1 MKTEPTL
8 FSVLGFPRHLRPSP
22 QGRRVQLVSG
32 ISDGWNKF
40 TRRILACVFGVTVAL
55 SLAFSMASPPP
66 VVAAAGLVGR
76 WEGKID
82 PSGKAQAISVEFAMS
97 DKGWQGSIDIPDEGI
112 AGRPLQRILF
122 EAGGVHFETQVMRVS
137 LVFDGKLDG
146 DKITGTFLQG
156 NEKLTFFL
164 ERKSALERTSSPST
178 GVIARNQPVVLSNDQ
193 AGTRGQTRV
202 SKKEEDAHLTEAT
215 RKGTDYALLFGCD
228 EYDKGWRKLNNPI
241 GDVEAIADVL
251 RRVYHFKVKVVKNP
265 FLDDIE
271 GTIREYKAMQFSKQD
286 QLLIFFAGHGTY
298 DPERDRGYLVARDSD
313 TNDKHKGS
321 YFDFPA
327 LQTMVDAIPCE
338 HIFLVLDACYGGTA
352 LSAVGPR
359 GDQYLPKP
367 IARIET
373 VIQKLESYPTRK
385 ILTSGGKE
393 YVGDGVP
400 GHHSPFARNF
410 LAALGD
416 FGDPGTFFDIFE
428 VYGKL
433 NKYRDPKDAEPQ
445 FGSFGRDLRP
455 GDFYFIV
462 TSALEAP
469 PKN

>member
-1 MKTEPTL
+1 M
-8 FSVLGFPRHLRPSP
+8 SACGLR
-22 QGRRVQLVSG
+22 VS
-32 ISDGWNKF
+32 
-40 TRRILACVFGVTVAL
+40 LAL
-55 SLAFSMASPPP
+55 SLVFSMASPTP
-66 VVAAAGLVGR
+66 VAAASGLVGR

-82 PSGKAQAISVEFAMS
+82 PSGKAQAISVEFTMS
-97 DKGWQGSIDIPDEGI
+97 DKGWQGSIDLPDEGI
-112 AGRPLQRILF
+112 LGRPLQRILF
-122 EAGGVHFETQVMRVS
+122 EAGGVHFETQVMKVS
-137 LVFDGKLDG
+137 LIFDGKLDG

-156 NEKLTFFL
+156 NEKLAFIL
-164 ERKSALERTSSPST
+164 ERKSALDRSSSSATS
-178 GVIARNQPVVLSNDQ
+178 VIARNQPVALSNEQ
-193 AGTRGQTRV
+193 AGTRGQTRL
-202 SKKEEDAHLTEAT
+202 SRDKDEDAHLAEAT

-228 EYDKGWRKLNNPI
+228 EYDKGWKKLANPAS
-241 GDVEAIADVL
+241 DVDAVADVL
-251 RRVYHFKVKVVKNP
+251 RQVYHFKVQVVKNP
-265 FLDDIE
+265 TKEVIKTTL
-271 GTIREYKAMQFSKQD
+271 REYKTRSFSKQD

-298 DPERDRGYLVARDSD
+298 DSEIDRGFLVAKDSD
-313 TNDKHKGS
+313 MNDENKGS
-321 YFDFPA
+321 YLDFDA
-327 LQTMVDAIPCE
+327 LEKMVDAIPCE

-359 GDQYLPKP
+359 GNEYLPKP
-367 IARIET
+367 IAKIET
-373 VIQKLESYPTRK
+373 VIQKLETYPTRK

-428 VYGKL
+428 IYGKL

-462 TSALEAP
+462 TSTLQTP